1 MPHCN
6 IPGEHGLEH
15 LDRHEVSD
23 DDRRIV
29 LSVVRFDG
37 SPTITTARQVPSEK
51 CTKNAADEAA
61 APGPRTLQS
70 TNIVTCDAFTC
81 RFPEH
86 ERRLAR
92 PPMARRAATTTIGT
106 GPSSA
111 QDVLTSPPDA
121 VTGRASVGAMSKAEH
136 GEPVELLADGRPVP
150 ITNPSKVLF
159 PELGLTKLDL
169 ANYYLAVGEP
179 LMRWIRNRPVLLER
193 YPNGVGGKSFFQK
206 RIPESAPD
214 WLTTTTVQTING
226 TPSRALVI
234 SDLAHVLWAANQG
247 VLGLHVW
254 QYTADKPQWSD
265 ELRIDLDPSP
275 GQTFDH
281 IREAAMYVR
290 LYFADLGIRSYVKT
304 TGSKGLHIYVRVI
317 DGYDSFAVRGASVTV
332 ARELARLHPD
342 LITDQWWKELRDGKV
357 FVDFNQ
363 NAPHKNVFGAWGVR
377 ARVGAQVSTPF
388 EWDEL
393 MDVVPDDLTMVTVPT
408 RLAARGDPWAT
419 MNDEPQDIAP
429 LVERFA
435 EDIADGIPDAPWPP
449 VYPKMPNEAPR
460 VQPSRAKKPE

>member
-1 MPHCN
+1 
-6 IPGEHGLEH
+6 
-15 LDRHEVSD
+15 
-23 DDRRIV
+23 
-29 LSVVRFDG
+29 
-37 SPTITTARQVPSEK
+37 
-51 CTKNAADEAA
+51 
-61 APGPRTLQS
+61 
-70 TNIVTCDAFTC
+70 
-81 RFPEH
+81 
-86 ERRLAR
+86 
-92 PPMARRAATTTIGT
+92 MAR
-106 GPSSA
+106 
-111 QDVLTSPPDA
+111 
-121 VTGRASVGAMSKAEH
+121 AEH
-136 GEPVELLADGRPVP
+136 GEPVELFVDGRAVP
-150 ITNPSKVLF
+150 ITSPDKVLF
-159 PELGLTKLDL
+159 AKLGLTKLDL

-193 YPNGVGGKSFFQK
+193 YPNGVGEKSFFQK
-206 RIPESAPD
+206 RIPDSAPD

-254 QYTADKPQWSD
+254 QYTADKPQWAD

-275 GQTFDH
+275 GQNFDH
-281 IREAAMYVR
+281 IREAAMHVR
-290 LYFADLGIRSYVKT
+290 LYFAELGIRSYVKT
-304 TGSKGLHIYVRVI
+304 TGSKGLHIYVRVV

-332 ARELARLHPD
+332 ARELARRHPD
-342 LITDQWWKELRDGKV
+342 LITDEWWKELRDGRV

-393 MDVVPDDLTMVTVPT
+393 MDVAPDELTMLTVPD
-408 RLAARGDPWAT
+408 RLAERGDPWAD
-419 MNDEPQDIAP
+419 MNDTPQDIAP

-435 EDIADGIPDAPWPP
+435 DDIADGIPDAPWPP

-460 VQPSRAKKPE
+460 VQPSRAKQTD